1 MVRFSTGFTLGSG
14 ITFATFQIDG
24 SFISLK
30 EELMILLTGY
40 ARSIAYSFS
49 SQLGISSGPHA
60 FDGFI
65 FASATWTC
73 NSDTLG

>member
-1 MVRFSTGFTLGSG
+1 MGTNIYVILVCTLGSG

-40 ARSIAYSFS
+40 ASIF
-49 SQLGISSGPHA
+49 Q
-60 FDGFI
+60 
-65 FASATWTC
+65 
-73 NSDTLG
+73 